1 MNTLILVAGALLL
14 VFLNGFFVALE
25 FSLVKL
31 RETRIKTIAQTKG
44 WRGRILAKVH
54 KQLDA
59 YLSACQL
66 GITLASLGLGWIGE
80 PAFAK
85 ILDPLF
91 AKTGISS
98 PELIHSISFAFAF
111 CTISFL
117 HIVVGEQAPKSMA
130 IRNPEAVALFSAGP
144 LYAFYWLMYPAIW
157 LLNGSANLVLRIAGL
172 SHHSGHDTHYSTD
185 ELKLILRASR
195 PNERFTN
202 DEWNILAKALDFS
215 KLEVSELMRPIHE
228 ITALYRN
235 QSLQENLDTV
245 FNSRFSRYPY
255 FDSNNTDVLG
265 VLHLKDIF
273 FGMQQGASIDNLESY
288 LRPIQFIPS
297 HMPAVELFRQFNQGA
312 PHFAIIGIQG
322 QMPRGFITLDNLLS
336 ALVGEIHDEF
346 RPCDTGWESLE
357 DGSLLGKGSLPIFS
371 LERILGVDIENED
384 LDMEEVD
391 SVGGLILA
399 KLRDIPEENET
410 VSFEHFD
417 ITVTAMNGP
426 RIEWVKVNPKSSITI
441 QPSDLT

>member
-1 MNTLILVAGALLL
+1 
-14 VFLNGFFVALE
+14 
-25 FSLVKL
+25 
-31 RETRIKTIAQTKG
+31 
-44 WRGRILAKVH
+44 
-54 KQLDA
+54 
-59 YLSACQL
+59 
-66 GITLASLGLGWIGE
+66 
-80 PAFAK
+80 
-85 ILDPLF
+85 
-91 AKTGISS
+91 
-98 PELIHSISFAFAF
+98 
-111 CTISFL
+111 L

-144 LYAFYWLMYPAIW
+144 LYIFYWLMYPAIW

-172 SHHSGHDTHYSTD
+172 SHNSGHDNHYSTD

-255 FDSNNTDVLG
+255 FDSNNTDILG

-273 FGMQQGASIDNLESY
+273 FGMQQGADIENLESY

-312 PHFAIIGIQG
+312 PHFAIIGIPG
-322 QMPRGFITLDNLLS
+322 QIPRGFITLDNLLS

-384 LDMEEVD
+384 LDMEDVD

-417 ITVTAMNGP
+417 ITVTVMNGP
-426 RIEWVKVNPKSSITI
+426 RIEWVKVNPKSLNTI
-441 QPSDLT
+441 QPSNLT